1 MKSPTNHYITGFKK
15 KDQLMHH
22 QLAWILPDF
31 PETSNSHVAPK
42 DSVWGLPDSP
52 DDTPAV
58 SASVTPTP
66 TRLRGAVPAPS
77 PAGKVA
83 AGWPIFGW

>member
-1 MKSPTNHYITGFKK
+1 MDDLGVFNPYFWRATLL
-15 KDQLMHH
+15 DQ
-22 QLAWILPDF
+22 
-31 PETSNSHVAPK
+31 TSDSHAPK

-52 DDTPAV
+52 DKAPSV
-58 SASVTPTP
+58 SASVSPTP

-83 AGWPIFGW
+83 MAIVGDCDGENLIGRV